1 MGIQILIPHDKN
13 KEFMISTTVPAI
25 VSVGLNL
32 LFLPHFGFI
41 GAAIVSVL
49 TESLVWGI
57 QLYYTRHYLKEVPI
71 LGAMAKIIL
80 ASAIM
85 YGLLLSAKPFLHFSP
100 TLNVL
105 VYAVLGG
112 LIYLLVILVL
122 KVVDVKELKQ
132 IIGKQSK

>member
-1 MGIQILIPHDKN
+1 ML
-13 KEFMISTTVPAI
+13 STTIPAI

-32 LFLPHFGFI
+32 LFLPHFWFL
-41 GAAIVSVL
+41 SVQPLFRFL

-71 LGAMAKIIL
+71 IGAMAKNVC

-112 LIYLLVILVL
+112 LIYLLAILVL